1 MTGTGPN
8 PPLFRDERASTGTER
23 EVLEAFLELYRGV
36 IVVKVQGVSEEDARR
51 RLVPSLSTLGG
62 ILKHLRWVEVGW
74 FHLLLGDRTEDNLR
88 PHDRDWEFTPE
99 PAETLDVLVSDYQAA
114 CERSRTIAAA
124 HQLDD
129 HVAHKRMGEVSLRWI
144 YVHLIEETARHAGH
158 LDILREQLDGTTGF
172 D

>member
-23 EVLEAFLELYRGV
+23 EVLEAFLELYRHV
-36 IVVKVQGVSEEDARR
+36 IVTKVQGVSEDDALR
-51 RLVPSLSTLGG
+51 RLVPSLSTISG
-62 ILKHLRWVEVGW
+62 ILKHLRWVEAGW
-74 FHLLLGDRTEDNLR
+74 FHQLLGGRTEDNLR

-99 PAETLDVLVSDYQAA
+99 PAETVDVLVNDYEVA

-129 HVAHKRMGEVSLRWI
+129 RVPHRRMGEVSLRWI
-144 YVHLIEETARHAGH
+144 YVHLIEETARHAGQ
-158 LDILREQLDGTTGF
+158 LDILREQLDGTTGS